1 MAINRIFIAGAGR
14 MGQGIAETAATA
26 GIKVDISDI
35 DSTRLD
41 EGMAGIES
49 SLDRAIERWVLTAEE
64 KRIILSRIQPV
75 MDIHSAP
82 DRDPDFAI
90 EAVPE
95 DPDLKKSV
103 FASFDEHFG
112 DRTIFVTSTST
123 LSITDLAGAT
133 GRPDRIVGMHF
144 LFPVPHAAMVEV
156 SGALKTSDDT
166 LRAAK
171 SLATQMK
178 KRIIEV
184 HEYPGFVITRV
195 MIPFINEA
203 AYTLMEGVAT
213 AADIDEAIR
222 LGFGFPM
229 GPLELA
235 DMIGLDDL
243 MVLMESL
250 FRELG
255 DFKYKPCPK
264 IRRLVRA
271 GRLGKKTGGGFLTYD
286 SDEGSLQ

>member
-1 MAINRIFIAGAGR
+1 MAIKRIFIAGAGR
-14 MGQGIAETAATA
+14 MGQGIAQAAATA
-26 GIKVDISDI
+26 GIQVDISDI
-35 DSTRLD
+35 DRTKLH

-49 SLDRAIERWVLTAEE
+49 SLSKAIARWALTDGE
-64 KRIILSRIQPV
+64 KRVILSRIHPA
-75 MDIHSAP
+75 MDTGGST
-82 DRDPDFAI
+82 DSDFAI

-95 DPDLKKSV
+95 DVDLKKSV

-112 DRTIFVTSTST
+112 DQTIFVTSTST

-144 LFPVPHAAMVEV
+144 LFPVPHATMVEV
-156 SGALKTSDDT
+156 TGAIKTSDKT

-171 SLATQMK
+171 SLAAKMK

-184 HEYPGFVITRV
+184 NEYPGFITTRV

-203 AYTLMEGVAT
+203 AYALMEGVAT
-213 AADIDEAIR
+213 ADDIDEAIR

-235 DMIGLDDL
+235 DTIGLDDL
-243 MVLMESL
+243 MILMDSL

-271 GRLGKKTGGGFLTYD
+271 GRLGKKTGMGFLTYD
-286 SDEGSLQ
+286 NEEGNLL